1 MSGATGLRS
10 PGIVLG
16 WTTILVVVAVFA
28 SPVAV
33 LAWSLLDPTT
43 DVWRQL
49 WSTRLPG
56 MIVDTVVLLVAV
68 VVGAVLL
75 GTSLA
80 WLVSA
85 HDFVGRRVV
94 SWLLVTP
101 LAIPGYVGGFVW
113 LDTLSNVLGA
123 RGVRSLWLCAVVL
136 VLSLYPYVYLFA
148 RAAFADQGAGTM
160 AAARSLGSGPLGVFL
175 RVALPAAR
183 PAIAAGAA
191 LVSMEVLTDIGTVRL
206 FNVSTLADGVM
217 RVWFDTGNRGAATE
231 LASAL
236 TGAAILLVAAERLLR
251 RGARR
256 ARGSAETPL
265 APRPLSTFGSV
276 AALTTSLVVLA
287 IAVAIPLA
295 RLIDWTIEAAGSG
308 RTLTVAGGIGH
319 HAGSTLALASVAALI
334 CITIGTLL
342 ALVVTHRGRLAR
354 PIGRLSTVGY
364 AMPGPVVAVGVVVT
378 LAAVDR
384 RSWLPDGFLLVGSA
398 AGLVF
403 ALVTRFFA
411 VSYQGVEASLDR
423 LTPSTRESARVLGAG
438 PLRTA
443 LRVEIPAARYGL
455 LAAAALLSV
464 DMIKELPIT
473 LLLRPFGVDTLS
485 VWVWQATSESL
496 WAQAA
501 VPSLVM
507 VGVGMLA
514 VGALLAA
521 IERGAEFM
529 S

>member
-1 MSGATGLRS
+1 
-10 PGIVLG
+10 
-16 WTTILVVVAVFA
+16 
-28 SPVAV
+28 
-33 LAWSLLDPTT
+33 
-43 DVWRQL
+43 
-49 WSTRLPG
+49 
-56 MIVDTVVLLVAV
+56 
-68 VVGAVLL
+68 
-75 GTSLA
+75 
-80 WLVSA
+80 
-85 HDFVGRRVV
+85 
-94 SWLLVTP
+94 
-101 LAIPGYVGGFVW
+101 
-113 LDTLSNVLGA
+113 
-123 RGVRSLWLCAVVL
+123 
-136 VLSLYPYVYLFA
+136 
-148 RAAFADQGAGTM
+148 
-160 AAARSLGSGPLGVFL
+160 
-175 RVALPAAR
+175 
-183 PAIAAGAA
+183 
-191 LVSMEVLTDIGTVRL
+191 
-206 FNVSTLADGVM
+206 
-217 RVWFDTGNRGAATE
+217 
-231 LASAL
+231 
-236 TGAAILLVAAERLLR
+236 
-251 RGARR
+251 
-256 ARGSAETPL
+256 
-265 APRPLSTFGSV
+265 
-276 AALTTSLVVLA
+276 VVLA

>member
-1 MSGATGLRS
+1 VSGPTVIRS
-10 PGIVLG
+10 PGVVLG
-16 WTTILVVVAVFA
+16 WMTILVVVAVFA

-33 LAWSLLDPTT
+33 LAWSLLDPAT

-56 MIVDTVVLLVAV
+56 MIVDTVALLVGV

-85 HDFVGRRVV
+85 HDFVGRRVI

-113 LDTLSNVLGA
+113 LDTLSNALGA

-148 RAAFADQGAGTM
+148 RAAFADQGADTM

-175 RVALPAAR
+175 RVAVPAAR

-191 LVSMEVLTDIGTVRL
+191 LVAMEVLTDIGTVRL

-217 RVWFDTGNRGAATE
+217 RVWFDTGDRGAATE

-236 TGAAILLVAAERLLR
+236 TGAAILLIAVERLMR

-256 ARGSAETPL
+256 SRGNAETPL
-265 APRPLSTFGSV
+265 APRRLSAVGSV
-276 AALTTSLVVLA
+276 AAVSTSLVVLA
-287 IAVAIPLA
+287 IAVVTPLV
-295 RLIDWTIEAAGSG
+295 RLVGWTIEAADSG
-308 RTLTVAGGIGH
+308 QTLTVAGGIGH
-319 HAGSTLALASVAALI
+319 HAGSTLALAGTAALI
-334 CITIGTLL
+334 CITVGTLL
-342 ALVVTHRGRLAR
+342 ALVVTHRGRVAR
-354 PIGRLSTVGY
+354 FVGRLSTVGY

-378 LAAVDR
+378 LAALDR
-384 RSWLPDGFLLVGSA
+384 RSWLPDGFLLVGSV

-423 LTPSTRESARVLGAG
+423 LPPSTRESARVLGAG

-455 LAAAALLSV
+455 LAATALLSV

-507 VGVGMLA
+507 VGVGMVA

-521 IERGAEFM
+521 IERGAEFV